1 MSDNNWI
8 PGRAPEKVLSVSA
21 KSEISRWAGEIA
33 NYSRRVSHALKEKLQ
48 QIERNVPEARRQILT
63 SLAFYHRTWLLHPPV
78 GIGLTVALILLL
90 MGLSSQ
96 RDTKCEDCSVQ
107 QYSGGRPGRVTD
119 LSVSPI
125 SGLQSPTPDPRAERK
140 EWREEQDLEAQWDQ
154 ARWAFFAA
162 IAALMSLFI
171 TTLAVIFVKQTLD
184 AMREMAKEVRAATDA
199 ASHSAKAAHH
209 AIQVGSESVEMQL
222 RAYVCRNLAEI
233 RNLDIGKV
241 FQAHVVMKNAG
252 QTPAYDLIGWIGVRL
267 GEFPPKAPAPDPD
280 PFLKN
285 NASKNVLGPGN
296 EHHLT
301 VFANHPL
308 TASEAALMQQAQ
320 AAVHVVG
327 GVRYRDAFQKT
338 RTTTFSLF
346 YGGSYGMNKN
356 LALSVGP
363 AGNDA
368 D

>member
-1 MSDNNWI
+1 
-8 PGRAPEKVLSVSA
+8 VLSVSA

-33 NYSRRVSHALKEKLQ
+33 NYSQRLSHALKERLQ
-48 QIERNVPEARRQILT
+48 QIERNVPEARKQVLT
-63 SLAFYHRTWLLHPPV
+63 KLAFYHRTCLLHPPV

-90 MGLSSQ
+90 MGLSGQ
-96 RDTKCEDCSVQ
+96 RNTSKCEDCSVQ
-107 QYSGGRPGRVTD
+107 QYSGSSQGRVTD
-119 LSVSPI
+119 LSVPPI
-125 SGLQSPTPDPRAERK
+125 SGLQSPTADPRAERK

-199 ASHSAKAAHH
+199 ASHSAEAAHH
-209 AIQVGSESVEMQL
+209 AIQVGSETAEMQL

-267 GEFPPKAPAPDPD
+267 GEFPPKAPAPDPE
-280 PFLKN
+280 PFLN
-285 NASKNVLGPGN
+285 NANKSVLGPGN

-346 YGGSYGMNKN
+346 YGGSYGMNTN
-356 LALSVGP
+356 LALSVAP
-363 AGNDA
+363 AGNEA

>member
-8 PGRAPEKVLSVSA
+8 PGRAAEKVLSVSA

-33 NYSRRVSHALKEKLQ
+33 SYSQRVSHALNEKFQ
-48 QIERNVPEARRQILT
+48 QIRRNVPEARRQVLT
-63 SLAFYHRTWLLHPPV
+63 RLAFNHQTWLLHPPV

-96 RDTKCEDCSVQ
+96 RDTMCEDCIVQ
-107 QYSGGRPGRVTD
+107 QDSGGSPGRVRD
-119 LSVSPI
+119 FSVSPI

-140 EWREEQDLEAQWDQ
+140 EWLEEQGLEAQRDQ

-162 IAALMSLFI
+162 IAALITLFI
-171 TTLAVIFVKQTLD
+171 TTLAVILVKQTLD
-184 AMREMAKEVRAATDA
+184 AMREMAKEVRAAADA

-209 AIQVGSESVEMQL
+209 VIQVGSESAEMQL

-241 FQAHVVMKNAG
+241 FQAHVVMKNVG

-267 GEFPPKAPAPDPD
+267 GEFPPKTPVPDPD
-280 PFLKN
+280 QFLN

-301 VFANHPL
+301 VFASRPL
-308 TASEAALMQQAQ
+308 MASEAALMKQAQ

-346 YGGSYGMNKN
+346 YGGSYGMNTN
-356 LALSVGP
+356 LALSVGS